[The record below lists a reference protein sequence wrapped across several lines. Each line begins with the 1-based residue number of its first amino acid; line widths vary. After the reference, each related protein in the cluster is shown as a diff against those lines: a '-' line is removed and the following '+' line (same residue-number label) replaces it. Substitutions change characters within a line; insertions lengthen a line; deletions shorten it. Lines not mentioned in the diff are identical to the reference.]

1 MDGEKRGKSGRRR
14 GELLRYLRKLA
25 KCRNNDV
32 MKLAFLEPEDRDML
46 DELDLTGVAELRRG
60 ANGTLE
66 VKFVDRMKVL
76 AMLRELLDE
85 DGGSVEELLGGTG
98 TARRNERPAVFAQTA
113 AGAALVA
120 GRAV

>member
-46 DELDLTGVAELRRG
+46 DELDVAELRRG

-85 DGGSVEELLGGTG
+85 DGGSVEELL
-98 TARRNERPAVFAQTA
+98 
-113 AGAALVA
+113 AALD
-120 GRAV
+120 GEEE

>member
-85 DGGSVEELLGGTG
+85 DGGSVEELL
-98 TARRNERPAVFAQTA
+98 
-113 AGAALVA
+113 AALD
-120 GRAV
+120 GEED

>member
-14 GELLRYLRKLA
+14 EELLRYLRKLA

-85 DGGSVEELLGGTG
+85 DGGSVEELL
-98 TARRNERPAVFAQTA
+98 
-113 AGAALVA
+113 AALD
-120 GRAV
+120 GGEK